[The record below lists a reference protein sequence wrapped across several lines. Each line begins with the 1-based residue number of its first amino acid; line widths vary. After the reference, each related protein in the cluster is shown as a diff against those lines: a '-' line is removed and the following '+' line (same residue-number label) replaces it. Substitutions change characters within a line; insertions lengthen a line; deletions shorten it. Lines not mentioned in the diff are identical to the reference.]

1 MRERKRNIT
10 KKDFLEN
17 AIKHSHAFNKPRQ
30 EFLLAN
36 LDKFT
41 EYVKVDANE
50 IYDYTDFNLVTLHL
64 LIKNGQEVDALK
76 TIDDITSYMNRKFEN
91 FCIAVA
97 MGEVQL

>member
-1 MRERKRNIT
+1 MRERKRDIT
-10 KKDFLEN
+10 KKEFLEN
-17 AIKHSHAFNKPRQ
+17 AIKYSGAFRKSRQ

-50 IYDYTDFNLVTLHL
+50 IYDYTDFSLVALHL
-64 LIKNGQEVDALK
+64 LIKNGQEVEVLK

-91 FCIAVA
+91 FCIAIA
-97 MGEVQL
+97 MGEIK